1 MKKYTPFFKTGMMEE
16 MAYKA
21 GIFAWLIITILQL
34 SCIIFLWVAVYSN
47 ATTDV
52 INGFTFKQ
60 MIVYFVF
67 TNIFE
72 FTCLGSQTL
81 HDINTEIKD
90 GTIAISFIKPISYR
104 LRFLFRCMGG
114 CASRVILMG
123 IPGFTIAYIIFVK
136 MGYIKIGSV
145 PVFLIHIVLFL
156 ISMVL
161 AAAIYDTVDY
171 ICGVCCFYTTAAFG
185 LNQAK
190 EVAVNFLSGVLIPL
204 SFFPG
209 NFGKIAE
216 ILPFAGLSQNP
227 IYILTQTADIKT
239 SVFFIVKSVVWFV
252 ILGILAKGLFYHA
265 SKKITVQGG

>member
-1 MKKYTPFFKTGMMEE
+1 M
-16 MAYKA
+16 
-21 GIFAWLIITILQL
+21 
-34 SCIIFLWVAVYSN
+34 
-47 ATTDV
+47 
-52 INGFTFKQ
+52 
-60 MIVYFVF
+60 
-67 TNIFE
+67 
-72 FTCLGSQTL
+72 
-81 HDINTEIKD
+81 
-90 GTIAISFIKPISYR
+90 
-104 LRFLFRCMGG
+104 
-114 CASRVILMG
+114 
-123 IPGFTIAYIIFVK
+123 
-136 MGYIKIGSV
+136 
-145 PVFLIHIVLFL
+145 
-156 ISMVL
+156 
-161 AAAIYDTVDY
+161 
-171 ICGVCCFYTTAAFG
+171 CCFYTTAAFG